1 MQTISHYLQD
11 SGYLRNNHCIPRG
24 GVNLSPS
31 NVEELGM
38 SLSYDVAHL
47 FIVVGHSSTHAVLNK
62 DAMLS
67 RPFNSIRASSNKHVH
82 HSFEPLAL

>member
-11 SGYLRNNHCIPRG
+11 SSYLRNNHCIPRG
-24 GVNLSPS
+24 GVNLSPN

-38 SLSYDVAHL
+38 FLSYDVAHL
-47 FIVVGHSSTHAVLNK
+47 FIVVGHSSAHAVLNK

-67 RPFNSIRASSNKHVH
+67 KPFNSGGSSNKHVL
-82 HSFEPLAL
+82 HSIESLAL